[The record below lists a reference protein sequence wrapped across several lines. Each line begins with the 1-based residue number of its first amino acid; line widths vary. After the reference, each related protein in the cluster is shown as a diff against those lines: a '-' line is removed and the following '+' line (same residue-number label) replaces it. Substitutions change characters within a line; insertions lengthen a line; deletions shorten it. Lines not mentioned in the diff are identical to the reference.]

1 MVVSLDSFEHFSE
14 PEQMLALMGECL
26 SDSGCVMA
34 SFGPTWFHPLG
45 GHLFSVFSW
54 THLIL
59 TEATLI
65 RWRADFKTDGARRFG
80 EVAGGL
86 NQITIERFE
95 RMVGASGLPVV
106 SLRVLPIRRLERLH
120 CCATREFTTA
130 VVRCVLRKSP
140 ASQTTT

>member
-1 MVVSLDSFEHFSE
+1 
-14 PEQMLALMGECL
+14 MLPLMGECL

-45 GHLFSVFSW
+45 GHLFSVFPW
-54 THLIL
+54 THLIF
-59 TEATLI
+59 TEARLI
-65 RWRADFKTDGARRFG
+65 RGRYDFKTDGARRFG

-86 NQITIERFE
+86 NQITIGRFE
-95 RMVGASGLPVV
+95 RMVVASGLPVV
-106 SLRVLPIRRLERLH
+106 MLRAVLIRRLKRLN
-120 CCATREFTTA
+120 CRATREFTTA